1 MPKDLNMAK
10 TTAGPTDKTYPDTV
24 IMSIRTALRFDLAAT
39 LCIIPLLR
47 LLRKDTTIFEYN
59 NPTAATGKA
68 NANKKYKM
76 TES

>member
-10 TTAGPTDKTYPDTV
+10 TTTGPTDKTYPDTV

-47 LLRKDTTIFEYN
+47 LVSKDTTIFEYN

>member
-47 LLRKDTTIFEYN
+47 LLRKDTTIFEYTIIPQQLQARQM
-59 NPTAATGKA
+59 PTK
-68 NANKKYKM
+68 NIK
-76 TES
+76 